1 MIHAFVRFTVKD
13 VENWKLVFVEAAAL
27 RKSFGS
33 MNARAFS
40 KADSRNEITVLLT
53 FESREKAMQ
62 MFQSQEFREVTQ
74 RGGMLAPP
82 EVTFVDEVATL
93 NS

>member
-1 MIHAFVRFTVKD
+1 MIHAFVRFTVND
-13 VENWKLVFVEAAAL
+13 IENWKPVFVEAATL

-62 MFQSQEFREVTQ
+62 MFLSQEFREVTQ